1 MNNEYSIIVQNQEDK
16 NNINDDKIIDLNNNN
31 NILIDKKYNNVNK
44 IKGEV
49 KREFNRINNKII
61 NESSNKKIKIFQMN
75 MIKNIEYL
83 ARKNDKWSCVEH
95 HPNKLFN
102 NYNSYIF
109 IAMLPI

>member
-1 MNNEYSIIVQNQEDK
+1 
-16 NNINDDKIIDLNNNN
+16 
-31 NILIDKKYNNVNK
+31 
-44 IKGEV
+44 
-49 KREFNRINNKII
+49 
-61 NESSNKKIKIFQMN
+61 MN